1 MTSSSVPSSISGS
14 AESQAVSQALSQA
27 VAVALPL
34 VDSSHDAEAGHGDE
48 EGHGDFR
55 LFGLATFLVADGM
68 TFAGFF
74 AAYLTFRAVNPLA
87 EGGNY
92 ELELALPTLNT
103 ILLLVSSLTFHRAA
117 RAIHQD
123 RIDAC
128 RNWLLVTAALG
139 FTFLGGQMVEYF
151 SLPFGLTDNLFAS
164 TFYAITG
171 FHGLHVTLGGL
182 MILIIWWQSR
192 QGGRVTKANL
202 FPLEATELYWH
213 FVDGIWVLLY
223 GILYLL

>member
-1 MTSSSVPSSISGS
+1 MTSSSAPSPISTSAGS
-14 AESQAVSQALSQA
+14 PAQAAGLSVVDAGADLGAEA
-27 VAVALPL
+27 
-34 VDSSHDAEAGHGDE
+34 SHEAEAGHGAE

-117 RAIHQD
+117 KAIHQD
-123 RIDAC
+123 RTAAC

-151 SLPFGLTDNLFAS
+151 TLPFGLTDNLFAS

-192 QGGRVTKANL
+192 QGGRVNRANL